1 MFALFYLGALIL
13 CWYAASRY
21 QGEALGFVFIF
32 FGLACLLFLI
42 QSLVRGGGRS

>member
-13 CWYAASRY
+13 CWIVAAQN
-21 QGEALGFVFIF
+21 QGEPLGFAFIF